1 MKKAW
6 KRLVIVVLEC
16 AAKVLPYLTAWIL
29 LRLLH

>member
-6 KRLVIVVLEC
+6 KRLAIVTLEC
-16 AAKVLPYLTAWIL
+16 VTKVLPYLTAWIL